1 MLHVL
6 RSPERLHREPKLNYL
21 FIYLLNEHNFQN
33 DNAEHSKPIT
43 AYKKLNVKD
52 EKSWGILN

>member
-6 RSPERLHREPKLNYL
+6 RSPEQLHRESKLYYL
-21 FIYLLNEHNFQN
+21 FIYLLNEHHFQN
-33 DNAEHSKPIT
+33 NTSEHSKPIT
-43 AYKKLNVKD
+43 AYKKLKVKD